1 MEGDPWT
8 AVGTRTQS
16 KCHHWLL
23 PLCTNMVTL
32 YMSLTVLQCVP
43 KFPRQ
48 LCYPFSQLYV
58 DESQKPFDLQVAHI
72 GGFDLAYQVV
82 S

>member
-1 MEGDPWT
+1 MWKIQG
-8 AVGTRTQS
+8 VQ
-16 KCHHWLL
+16 
-23 PLCTNMVTL
+23 
-32 YMSLTVLQCVP
+32 

-72 GGFDLAYQVV
+72 GGFDLAYQVA
-82 S
+82 